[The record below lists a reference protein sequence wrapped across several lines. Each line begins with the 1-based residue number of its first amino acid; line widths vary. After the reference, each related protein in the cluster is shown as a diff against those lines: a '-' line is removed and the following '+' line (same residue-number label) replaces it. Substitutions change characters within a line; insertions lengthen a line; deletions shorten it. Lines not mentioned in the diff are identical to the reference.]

1 MNVLWEH
8 CFLLC
13 HQRSRGLHEV
23 NLGSLAPVSQATL
36 ETPAQKGPSPC
47 VRPALDLNEPQ
58 PQALMVTGNLDP
70 DDAAHL
76 PARETLPR
84 GHQNMDGSF
93 RRAGLQKSPP
103 ILRAQP
109 WSRKA
114 PLLDIEEIS
123 VAQGRGRLAGV
134 SRSLDSEY
142 QEAGACREPVLR
154 KQKARRQMV
163 LARDISPL

>member
-1 MNVLWEH
+1 M
-8 CFLLC
+8 FYGSTAFSSAIRD
-13 HQRSRGLHEV
+13 QGGLHEV

-114 PLLDIEEIS
+114 PLLGIEEIS